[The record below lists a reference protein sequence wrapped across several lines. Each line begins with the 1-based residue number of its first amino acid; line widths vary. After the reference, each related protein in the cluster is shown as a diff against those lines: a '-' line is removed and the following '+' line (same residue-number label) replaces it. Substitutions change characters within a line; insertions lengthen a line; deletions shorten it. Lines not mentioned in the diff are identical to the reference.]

1 MYNSTD
7 SVEVVQPNEH
17 LPTDFLTD
25 IHGHS
30 LIIVPFEDVQQVAT
44 QNFEHHAEMV
54 AIVGLMDERI
64 EQTHYMGIVAIFA
77 LPTGISVVLLD
88 LLKNFHF
95 IEGCLHIVW
104 TALLNLDGNVCV
116 VMEVF
121 TKPHSR
127 EVSPTE
133 FLYDYVTV

>member
-1 MYNSTD
+1 
-7 SVEVVQPNEH
+7 
-17 LPTDFLTD
+17 
-25 IHGHS
+25 
-30 LIIVPFEDVQQVAT
+30 
-44 QNFEHHAEMV
+44 
-54 AIVGLMDERI
+54 
-64 EQTHYMGIVAIFA
+64 MGIVAIFA

-95 IEGCLHIVW
+95 VEGCLHIVW